1 MQAVFV
7 TRWHRV
13 YIARKIPPPASG
25 LRYAVVVKARAIA
38 VETARGKIG
47 KLISAF
53 SLSILAYSRVYNV
66 FRTHCAFES
75 NVMEGTQKRDA
86 IFWPLHRMQGLP
98 SVEERMNLLDDF
110 IEAHRFM
117 TQQTIGGAFRVNGG
131 QDNFDFAKNCLVI
144 DLRYCVDCGGN
155 PALAFQVEDARF
167 QPISEVLSTC
177 SAVRDSWEAGEA
189 LRRESERLGRTCVSS
204 TPFLGVLMVL
214 WRTREFSTWIRR
226 IWHRMRPA
234 AVDGSRVDPHWL
246 EILQDTAKHGI
257 VFRRT
262 SEDIDWEPGQ
272 LKKVGSHWKWQMS
285 LQG

>member
-1 MQAVFV
+1 
-7 TRWHRV
+7 
-13 YIARKIPPPASG
+13 
-25 LRYAVVVKARAIA
+25 
-38 VETARGKIG
+38 
-47 KLISAF
+47 
-53 SLSILAYSRVYNV
+53 
-66 FRTHCAFES
+66 
-75 NVMEGTQKRDA
+75 MEGTQKRDA

-144 DLRYCVDCGGN
+144 DLRYRVDCGGN

-246 EILQDTAKHGI
+246 EILQDTVKHGI

-262 SEDIDWEPGQ
+262 SEDADWEPGQ